1 MIAWLR
7 TVSEPS
13 ERPVL
18 LETPH
23 GWMQLRLLAAP
34 IPAEKAE
41 ATRRR
46 VRQRYQRKQI
56 AVSQDT
62 LWRPDLSSADQSAGR
77 SLNHPTGLFPTKSVG
92 KSNSSSN
99 VSKDCFIS
107 VTYGLKIPELAQT
120 YLLAKLLIALI
131 LDQMTHQVALQQPE
145 WFVSLDHPLNP
156 SRLTMWFYETFRQMI
171 FGLGFA
177 QNLHLY
183 LIVMRRYFCDPPR
196 SRPQQ
201 FWTTNYTIIKIH

>member
-62 LWRPDLSSADQSAGR
+62 LLAAGFVLLLTNLPADLGPSHWSFSS
-77 SLNHPTGLFPTKSVG
+77 TKSVG

-107 VTYGLKIPELAQT
+107 VTYGRG
-120 YLLAKLLIALI
+120 
-131 LDQMTHQVALQQPE
+131 
-145 WFVSLDHPLNP
+145 S
-156 SRLTMWFYETFRQMI
+156 
-171 FGLGFA
+171 
-177 QNLHLY
+177 
-183 LIVMRRYFCDPPR
+183 
-196 SRPQQ
+196 
-201 FWTTNYTIIKIH
+201 